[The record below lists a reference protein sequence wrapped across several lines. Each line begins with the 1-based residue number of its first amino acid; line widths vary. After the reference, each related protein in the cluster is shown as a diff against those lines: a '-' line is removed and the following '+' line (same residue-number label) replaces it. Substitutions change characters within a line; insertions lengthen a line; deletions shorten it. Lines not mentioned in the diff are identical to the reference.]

1 MYFDPPKL
9 VGLCGLAGHG
19 KSRLANEA
27 QNLCSDVEIL
37 SVASSLK
44 KKAASF
50 ADIEEEF
57 MLQDKEGFRPLL
69 VALGAAGRD
78 SLGLDHWLNDL
89 KERYDALP
97 AGTIVFI
104 DDIRYEN
111 EAKWVRDEGGLIV
124 NVSLVDQ
131 EVPDNRHESEMP
143 ELLNADWFVIND
155 KHKPELLVEAARTI
169 LCGEAKQKV
178 EQPTLEESAN

>member
-1 MYFDPPKL
+1 MYFDSPHL
-9 VGLCGLAGHG
+9 VGLCGLSGNG
-19 KSRLANEA
+19 KSRLADEA
-27 QNLCSDVEIL
+27 QNLCDKVQIL
-37 SVASSLK
+37 SVASTLK

-50 ADIEEEF
+50 ADIEEELL
-57 MLQDKEGFRPLL
+57 LQDKEGFRPLL

-89 KERYDALP
+89 KERYAALP

-111 EAKWVRDEGGLIV
+111 EAEWVRSEGGLIV

-131 EVPDNRHESEMP
+131 EIPDNRHKSEMP

-155 KHKPELLVEAARTI
+155 KHKPQLLVDAARNI
-169 LCGEAKQKV
+169 LCGEANQKV
-178 EQPTLEESAN
+178 GQPALEESAN